1 MHRLSTSDQL
11 AHLLIARRRVLKLTQ
26 AQVAARLGISQN
38 RLSEL
43 ENQPALL
50 TVDRL
55 LALSGILGL
64 EWSVQERSQ
73 STLAQG
79 EW

>member
-11 AHLLIARRRVLKLTQ
+11 AHLLIARRRALKLTQ